1 MIIPDLTLLLRTSGN
16 PESLLPAV
24 RSMVSNLDK
33 NIPIYDVLTLQDLL
47 HDQTA
52 SQRFSSLLLSA
63 FAVFAVL
70 LAGLGIY
77 GITAYSVSQ
86 RTREFGLRMALGAL
100 PRNISFLILR
110 RVLVLTFLGMAIGI
124 AASLALGKLISSLLF
139 HVEPCDP
146 ATFFTVSLLLPTI
159 ILLACYVPAR
169 RASRVDPMVALRYE

>member
-1 MIIPDLTLLLRTSGN
+1 
-16 PESLLPAV
+16 V
-24 RSMVSNLDK
+24 RSTVSTLDK

-63 FAVFAVL
+63 FAFLAIL
-70 LAGLGIY
+70 LACLGIY
-77 GITAYSVSQ
+77 GVTVYSVSQ
-86 RTREFGLRMALGAL
+86 RTREFGLRMALGAV

-110 RVLVLTFLGMAIGI
+110 QAALLTLLGMVVGI

-139 HVEPCDP
+139 HVEPSDP
-146 ATFFTVSLLLPTI
+146 ATFFTVSLLLPAI

-169 RASRVDPMVALRYE
+169 RASRVDPIVALRYE